1 MKKYLILI
9 AVALTALPSF
19 GSHGQPKASSQFH
32 GTGSRPRAT
41 AEQRSAVHPH
51 GGMAAR
57 GKTAGTSTAAR
68 GKFAKRAQTSAAVA
82 TVSFVAAARF
92 PLAGED
98 DDSTVQVMGD
108 FNGDGKPD
116 VAKIVTVSSIYN
128 ISVLLGNGDGTF
140 QAAKLTA
147 TPSGSDDPIV
157 VGDVNGDGK
166 DDIVMVHPVG
176 DNCGVAQR
184 AGVKPA
190 VLPCG
195 ASIDVLISNGDG
207 TFATAVN
214 YSVTASSLQ
223 GGLLTDI
230 NGDGK
235 LDVLVFDNSTPGNVI
250 ELLGNGNGTFQAAA
264 TLSALSAA
272 APVNMFFA
280 DFNGDGKLDFAGD
293 LNGQVQVTLGTG
305 AGAFGTPVLLTTP
318 DAVYEYCYSLAG
330 DLTGD
335 GKPEIVSM
343 NCNGNTL
350 TVYVNN
356 GDGSFQTG
364 VYYNNNGDQYQYPG
378 GATIADMNGDGKND
392 LVVVNTG
399 SGDISVFLG
408 DGTGALKVEPLNYGV
423 GGFAWNHPLVA
434 DFNGDGLM
442 DLVESDDEYNLVY
455 LQGYGDGSFRAAP
468 SYDLPN
474 SFSEYAYTFSV
485 ATGDFNGDGIA
496 DVVVGQ
502 SGNSGSTG
510 VVVYL
515 AKGDGTFYPGVSY
528 GTSSQMRFVAVADF
542 NGDGKLDIAA
552 TDVQAGIVQIFLG
565 NGDGTFNTGAAYATD
580 TGVSPAPQN
589 VVIGDFNHDGNMDLA
604 IANPN
609 TSSVGVLLGHGDGTF
624 AAAASYPV
632 TNYFP
637 LSIATADLNGDGYL
651 DLAVTAYSDGPPA
664 IGILLANNDK
674 SGTFQAVSYYNVD
687 GEPNYVTFGDLNGDG
702 KPDMAVTLYAGFTYP
717 GTIEIA
723 LGNGDGTFKTGV
735 DYPSSSLDGGLS
747 NTDPADIQMVDL
759 NGDGN
764 LDLVYINSEAGAVA
778 VMLGNGDGTVGAP
791 VEFPVTEYA
800 WGMALAD
807 VNNDGAVDV
816 LVGNDQSG
824 GVSVLL
830 NGAGSGTAPNY
841 TFGTATPS
849 VTVTAGSPA
858 TYLLDLAG
866 LNGYNGTITFACGEL
881 PRGATCSFNP
891 ASVIA
896 LGNTPLST
904 TLTIDTTAAPAVA
917 GLLRPARPGAK
928 PDLTILVASLS
939 GMGLIGLVLAGSG
952 TKGRRRR
959 PSVVLG
965 AVLLLTLG
973 MLAACDNDDK
983 AKVIPP
989 ATNTPAGSYT
999 VTVTSTGTG
1008 TGAPTHSLNVT
1019 LIVQ

>member
-1 MKKYLILI
+1 MKKYLVLM
-9 AVALTALPSF
+9 AVVLTSLPSF

-32 GTGSRPRAT
+32 GTGSRPLVK

-51 GGMAAR
+51 GEGAAR
-57 GKTAGTSTAAR
+57 GKNAGTSAAAR
-68 GKFAKRAQTSAAVA
+68 GKFAKRAQTSATVA
-82 TVSFVAAARF
+82 AVSFVAAARF
-92 PLAGED
+92 PLAGLD

-116 VAKIVTVSSIYN
+116 VAKIVTVSSVYN

-147 TPSGSDDPIV
+147 TPGGGDDPIV

-166 DDIVMVHPVG
+166 DDIIVVHPQG
-176 DNCGVAQR
+176 NTCGTVQ
-184 AGVKPA
+184 KPA
-190 VLPCG
+190 SAARATPCVAG
-195 ASIDVLISNGDG
+195 SSIDVLISNGDG

-214 YSVTASSLQ
+214 YAVSGNSLV
-223 GGLLTDI
+223 GGLLTDV

-235 LDVLVFDNSTPGNVI
+235 LDALVFDNATPGNVI
-250 ELLGNGNGTFQAAA
+250 ELLGTGSGTFQAAA
-264 TLSALSAA
+264 TLAPLSAA
-272 APVNMFFA
+272 APGNMFFA

-293 LNGQVQVTLGTG
+293 VNGQVQVTLGTG
-305 AGAFGTPVLLTTP
+305 AGTFGAPVLLITP
-318 DAVYEYCYSLAG
+318 DAVYNYCNSVAG

-335 GKPEIVSM
+335 GKPEIVSL
-343 NCNGNTL
+343 NCNRNTL

-356 GDGSFQTG
+356 GDGTFQTG
-364 VYYNNNGDQYQYPG
+364 VYYNNNGDQYQYAG
-378 GATIADMNGDGKND
+378 TATIADMNGDGNND
-392 LVVVNTG
+392 IVVVNTG
-399 SGDISVFLG
+399 SGDVSIFLG
-408 DGTGALKVEPLNYGV
+408 DGTGAVKVEPV
-423 GGFAWNHPLVA
+423 CFDIGGFAWNQPLVA

-442 DLVESDDEYNLVY
+442 DVVESDDEYNLVY
-455 LQGYGDGSFRAAP
+455 LQGYGDGSFRAAA

-474 SFSEYAYTFSV
+474 SFSEYAYSFSV
-485 ATGDFNGDGIA
+485 ATGDFNGDGIP

-502 SGNSGSTG
+502 SGNNGSTG

-565 NGDGTFNTGAAYATD
+565 NGDGTFNTGSAYATD
-580 TGVSPAPQN
+580 PGESPSPQN
-589 VVIGDFNHDGNMDLA
+589 VVVGDFNHDGKMDLA

-609 TSSVGVLLGHGDGTF
+609 TGSVGVLLGHGDGTF
-624 AAAASYPV
+624 AAAASYPI

-637 LSIATADLNGDGYL
+637 LTIATADVNGDGFL
-651 DLAVTAYSDGPPA
+651 DLAVTAYTEGPPA
-664 IGILLANNDK
+664 IGILLANSDN
-674 SGTFQAVSYYNVD
+674 SGTFKAVTYYNVD
-687 GEPNYVTFGDLNGDG
+687 GEPNYVTFGDLNKDG
-702 KPDMAVTLYAGFTYP
+702 KVDMAVTLNAGLTYP

-735 DYPSSSLDGGLS
+735 DYPSSALDGGMS
-747 NTDPADIQMVDL
+747 NSEPANIQMLDL

-764 LDLVYINSEAGAVA
+764 LDLVYINSEAGTVA
-778 VMLGNGDGTVGAP
+778 VMLGNGDGTVSAP

-816 LVGNDQSG
+816 LVGNDESG

-858 TYLLDLAG
+858 SYPLDLAG
-866 LNGYNGTITFACGEL
+866 LNGYTGTITFSCGEL
-881 PRGATCSFNP
+881 PRGATCTFNP

-904 TLTIDTTAAPAVA
+904 TLTIDTTAAAA

-928 PDLTILVASLS
+928 PDSTIWLASLS
-939 GMGLIGLVLAGSG
+939 GIGLFGLLLAGSG

-959 PSVVLG
+959 ASIVLG

-973 MLAACDNDDK
+973 TLAGCDNDDK